1 MAKARHGWMTGTA
14 IGRSLVVLCLL
25 MAFAPGAWGESETVQ
40 FPMTEFS
47 GETTVL
53 SAALTRPAGEG
64 PFPAVVLLN
73 GCGGTYPTVA
83 WAERFFGALGYVA
96 LRIDSYGPRGIDGV
110 CREHRA
116 IASPAIRARDA
127 HAGKTFLE
135 DLPFVDPDAIAVAGW
150 SHGGSAVLAAVESIK
165 SAQPDRQRP
174 FAAAIAIYPG
184 CAPSMLELDSPL
196 LIMIGDADI
205 WTPADRCIAM
215 RMPREP
221 DHEYGLVIYPG
232 ASHGFD
238 LEELLDGPPIQGM
251 TYDPI
256 AAEDAYDRMTA
267 FLEKYAGG

>member
-1 MAKARHGWMTGTA
+1 MRG
-14 IGRSLVVLCLL
+14 LLFLVLCLL
-25 MAFAPGAWGESETVQ
+25 AATTARAEPETVQ

-53 SAALTRPAGEG
+53 SAALTRPEGEG

-83 WAERFFGALGYVA
+83 WAERFFGALGYVS

-116 IASPAIRARDA
+116 VASPAIRARDA
-127 HAGKTFLE
+127 HAGKTYLE
-135 DLPFVDPDAIAVAGW
+135 GLPYVDADAIAVIGW

-184 CAPSMLELDSPL
+184 CAPSMLQLDSPL

-215 RMPREP
+215 YMPRKL
-221 DHEYGLVIYPG
+221 DHEYGLVVYPG
-232 ASHGFD
+232 ATHGFD

-256 AAEDAYDRMTA
+256 AAEDAYARMMA